1 MKKYELI
8 LSWKNPKDSMWIP
21 VGRLTFEKNFYSFS
35 YTYGAKSCNDF
46 KPFGKM
52 DDLSKTYLSEELF
65 PLFKNRLLQKSRPEY
80 SQYLDWL
87 DVKEN
92 EMHPMEEL
100 SLTGGVRA
108 TDSLQLFPIPTVS
121 EDGYYS
127 VKFFSHGMRYLASH
141 YLERA
146 ELLKERDT
154 LFLMKDIQN
163 PYDKDALVLR
173 TEDPPEFVGYCPKN
187 YVQDF
192 NYLIDNN
199 GQENVHVK
207 VLKNNKYAPS
217 QLKLLCE
224 FKTKWVED
232 FIPFS
237 HENFQ
242 PIEAI

>member
-8 LSWKNPKDSMWIP
+8 LSWNNPKDRMWIP
-21 VGRLTFEKNFYSFS
+21 VGRLSYKEDMYSFS
-35 YTYGAKSCNDF
+35 YTYGAQNCNDF

-52 DDLSKTYLSEELF
+52 DDLTKTYLSEELF

-87 DVKEN
+87 NVKEDA
-92 EMHPMEEL
+92 MHPMEEL

-121 EDGYYS
+121 EDGYYR

-146 ELLKERDT
+146 KLLREEET
-154 LFLMKDIQN
+154 LYLMKDIQN

-173 TEDPPEFVGYCPKN
+173 TGNPPEFVGYCPKN

-192 NYLIDNN
+192 NYLINAN
-199 GQENVHVK
+199 GTENVNVK

-232 FIPFS
+232 FTPFS
-237 HENFQ
+237 HESFQ
-242 PIEAI
+242 PIEVI